1 MKGNVTDKVNCEGDL
16 SYIVKSSENTVAI
29 DVK

>member
-1 MKGNVTDKVNCEGDL
+1 MKGNVTDKVNCESDL
-16 SYIVKSSENTVAI
+16 SYIVKKNTVAI